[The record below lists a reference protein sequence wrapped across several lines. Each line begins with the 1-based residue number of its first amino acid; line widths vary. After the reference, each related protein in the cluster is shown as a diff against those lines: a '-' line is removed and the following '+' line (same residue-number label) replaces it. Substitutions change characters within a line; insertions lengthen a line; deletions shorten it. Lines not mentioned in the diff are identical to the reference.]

1 MSPDIVNKDSVS
13 NDKQSTPDERTPER
27 PFLQVVKGNPTDEE
41 AAALTVVLAAAAGN
55 GDSPEPQVR
64 NDWGNYEERLR
75 QPWGMPTSFTHRH
88 R

>member
-1 MSPDIVNKDSVS
+1 MIDNSEQNAQDGTT
-13 NDKQSTPDERTPER
+13 QPER

-41 AAALTVVLAAAAGN
+41 TAALTVVLAAAAG
-55 GDSPEPQVR
+55 GGGGTPEPEVR

-75 QPWGMPTSFTHRH
+75 GPWGMPTSFTHLR

>member
-1 MSPDIVNKDSVS
+1 MSDDIVTDTATG
-13 NDKQSTPDERTPER
+13 DTATGDQQPER

-41 AAALTVVLAAAAGN
+41 TAALTVVLAAAAGN
-55 GDSPEPQVR
+55 GGGTPEPEVR

-75 QPWGMPTSFTHRH
+75 RPWGMPTSFTHLH